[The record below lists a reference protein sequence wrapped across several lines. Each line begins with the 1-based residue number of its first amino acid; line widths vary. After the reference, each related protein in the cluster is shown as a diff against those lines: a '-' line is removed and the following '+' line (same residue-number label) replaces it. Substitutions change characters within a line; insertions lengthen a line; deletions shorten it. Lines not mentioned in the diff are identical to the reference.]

1 VQHRPRRVGHLVKLV
16 NTTDTVVSED
26 QGTCL
31 KQQLL
36 CVQLLGDEGGQ
47 THGAV
52 SLAAGVLVLVGGEL
66 VHLNRINLIL
76 RG

>member
-1 VQHRPRRVGHLVKLV
+1 MQHRPRRVGHLVKLV

-52 SLAAGVLVLVGGEL
+52 SLAAGVLVLVGG
-66 VHLNRINLIL
+66 
-76 RG
+76 